1 MVKKGDLLALIDP
14 RPFEVQLTLANGN
27 QARNKALLENARVD
41 EQRYRTLLA
50 QDSISKQQVD
60 TQESLVRQ
68 YEAAVQADQGNID
81 NAKLQLTYTRV
92 EAPISGRVGLRQ
104 VDAGNIVR
112 ATDANGIVVITQLSP
127 IGVVFPIPEDQL
139 PRVMKRLAAGDRIP
153 VEAYD
158 RAQKEKLGTGRL
170 LTADNQIDPATG
182 TIKLK
187 AEFPNTDGMLF
198 ANQFVNVRMPVET
211 RPNATLAPTAAIQ
224 RGASG
229 TFVYVVKDDKTVTV
243 TPVTIGSTQGEITS
257 IDSGLSPGALVV
269 VDGADRLREGAKVE
283 VVTRD
288 ATVPAP
294 TDAARRG
301 PRSGKGGDRGG
312 KGEARRA
319 EK

>member
-1 MVKKGDLLALIDP
+1 
-14 RPFEVQLTLANGN
+14 
-27 QARNKALLENARVD
+27 
-41 EQRYRTLLA
+41 
-50 QDSISKQQVD
+50 
-60 TQESLVRQ
+60 
-68 YEAAVQADQGNID
+68 
-81 NAKLQLTYTRV
+81 
-92 EAPISGRVGLRQ
+92 
-104 VDAGNIVR
+104 
-112 ATDANGIVVITQLSP
+112 VITQLSP

-139 PRVMKRLAAGDRIP
+139 PRVMKRLTAGDRIP

-170 LTADNQIDPATG
+170 LTADNQIDPPRERSSS
-182 TIKLK
+182 KPN
-187 AEFPNTDGMLF
+187 FPTPTAMLF

-224 RGASG
+224 RGVSG

-257 IDSGLSPGALVV
+257 IDSGVSPGALVV

-288 ATVPAP
+288 ATAPAP

-301 PRSGKGGDRGG
+301 PRGGKGGERGAKGGG
-312 KGEARRA
+312 KA